1 MPSRIQ
7 QQFGQQPQ
15 QQMGG
20 MGAPSA
26 MGATQQPA
34 GQGLPPTGLQQQL
47 NSLNQTYSQVGGMR
61 GIGYD
66 VRGQQAQQAQGMQG
80 QGQLQGQQMMG
91 STSLDSMARNLAQNY
106 GLAIGRGRLVDD
118 QGNLLMTPEQ
128 LANASGGADTLGT
141 AAAKMNFISQAI
153 AKKQNEMQQQKG
165 IAAIQTGLGQ
175 VQSRGRGSLAAMQS
189 GFYQDLADLYSN
201 QQYEAAFAYVFG
213 IDRGWEELTRG
224 ADLAIR
230 RVFRFVIR
238 WITPPFILLV
248 FLTALVKPEAGDW
261 GAAFAALGAGA
272 GWPLAADSVIGK
284 LLHVGV
290 EGGWFD
296 AAGQPT
302 RRLVQD
308 ATRLLL
314 AAVFAT
320 LTFLVWRS
328 WRRRGAA
335 APRETAV
342 AGEERR

>member
-201 QQYEAAFAYVFG
+201 QQYEAADFSYWIQKEQLDMQSELQRRAEKLAKKQA
-213 IDRGWEELTRG
+213 RGQ
-224 ADLAIR
+224 
-230 RVFRFVIR
+230 
-238 WITPPFILLV
+238 FIGGL
-248 FLTALVKPEAGDW
+248 
-261 GAAFAALGAGA
+261 ALGTAGLFTGNFA
-272 GWPLAADSVIGK
+272 LAAGGYGQAAGSAG
-284 LLHVGV
+284 GT
-290 EGGWFD
+290 GWF
-296 AAGQPT
+296 
-302 RRLVQD
+302 
-308 ATRLLL
+308 
-314 AAVFAT
+314 
-320 LTFLVWRS
+320 
-328 WRRRGAA
+328 
-335 APRETAV
+335 
-342 AGEERR
+342 